1 MTWYGVTWSWMF
13 DMTLKGLTW
22 LDLASGSLMCP
33 VLVVW
38 SDMAWYGVTWSW
50 MFGMAL
56 KGLTWLGLVWRCLR
70 CPVLGD
76 LVLRGLV
83 RFPQKNS
90 FLSNFPIC
98 HFELV
103 FFIN

>member
-1 MTWYGVTWSWMF
+1 MA
-13 DMTLKGLTW
+13 LKGLTW
-22 LDLASGSLMCP
+22 LDLASDSEMCP

-38 SDMAWYGVTWSW
+38 SGMAWYGVTWSW

-76 LVLRGLV
+76 LV
-83 RFPQKNS
+83 
-90 FLSNFPIC
+90 
-98 HFELV
+98 
-103 FFIN
+103 